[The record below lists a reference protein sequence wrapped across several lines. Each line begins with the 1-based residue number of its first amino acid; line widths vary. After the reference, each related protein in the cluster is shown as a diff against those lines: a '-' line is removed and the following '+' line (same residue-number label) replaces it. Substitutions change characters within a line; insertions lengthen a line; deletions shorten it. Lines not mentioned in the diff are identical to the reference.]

1 MIVTLKTASTP
12 TLDQIRAF
20 LHGSQP
26 FELHIPD
33 RAQAYAFIA
42 ETLRAL
48 RYRRI
53 KRPDKGLVR
62 RYLVKVTGFSR
73 QQLTRLIAQYHAQGC
88 LQDHRQQPP
97 AKPFATRYTPTDI
110 LALAELDALHGTLSG
125 PATKKLCERAF
136 TLYADTRYAR
146 LARISNGHLYNLRQ
160 TTLYRRQRVTVSKTR
175 PVTVHIGERRKPQ
188 PNGQPGY
195 LRIDSVHQGD
205 LDGIKGLYL
214 INAIDQVTQIQFIA
228 AVERISEHFLL
239 PILERLIHAFP
250 FAIRGFHADN
260 GSEYINH
267 RVAQLLTKLHV
278 AEFTKSRARRSNDN
292 ALVESKNGSIVRKHL
307 GYSHIPGRYA
317 SQVNDFTLNVLS
329 PYLNFHRPCFFP
341 DEVVDHKG
349 RVTKRYRYQHL
360 MTPYE
365 KLKSLDNA
373 DRFLKPNIT
382 FQDLDEIALK
392 QSDNDAAR
400 QLNLA
405 RQELFQS
412 IQASQYHAA

>member
-1 MIVTLKTASTP
+1 MIVTLKTSSTP
-12 TLDQIRAF
+12 SLDQIRAF
-20 LHGSQP
+20 LDGSQP
-26 FELHIPD
+26 FELHLPD

-48 RYRRI
+48 RYRRL

-73 QQLTRLIAQYHAQGC
+73 QQLTRLIAQYHAQGR
-88 LQDHRQQPP
+88 LEDHRQQPP
-97 AKPFATRYTPTDI
+97 ARPFAKPLHPGRYPRPGRTGCPPRH
-110 LALAELDALHGTLSG
+110 ALRAGHQEAL
-125 PATKKLCERAF
+125 R
-136 TLYADTRYAR
+136 AR
-146 LARISNGHLYNLRQ
+146 LHAVRGHPLRTPGHDLQ
-160 TTLYRRQRVTVSKTR
+160 RPSLPPAADGPLSAPAGDRQQNPAGDGPHR
-175 PVTVHIGERRKPQ
+175 ERRKPRPQ
-188 PNGQPGY
+188 GQPGY

-214 INAIDQVTQIQFIA
+214 INAIDEVTQFQFIA

-239 PILERLIHAFP
+239 PILERLILAFP
-250 FAIRGFHADN
+250 FTIRGFHADN

-341 DEVVDHKG
+341 EEAVSPNG
-349 RVTKRYRYQHL
+349 RITKRYRYEHL

-365 KLKSLDNA
+365 KLKSLNNA
-373 DRFLKPNIT
+373 ETFLQPHIT
-382 FQDLDEIALK
+382 FQKLDEIALK

-400 QLNLA
+400 QLNQA
-405 RQELFQS
+405 RTELFQS
-412 IQASQYHAA
+412 INSSQHHAA